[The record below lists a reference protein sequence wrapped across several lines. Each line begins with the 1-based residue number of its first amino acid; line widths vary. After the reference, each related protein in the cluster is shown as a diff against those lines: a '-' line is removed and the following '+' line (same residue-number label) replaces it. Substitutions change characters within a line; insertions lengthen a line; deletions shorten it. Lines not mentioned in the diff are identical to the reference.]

1 MERNINPCL
10 LRCTKCVKLQMI
22 SLRNL
27 TFDLKEKFNSKLIMI
42 SSTKVSPYLLKQIF
56 HVEETNTE
64 LLLFVP

>member
-1 MERNINPCL
+1 
-10 LRCTKCVKLQMI
+10 MI
-22 SLRNL
+22 SVRKL